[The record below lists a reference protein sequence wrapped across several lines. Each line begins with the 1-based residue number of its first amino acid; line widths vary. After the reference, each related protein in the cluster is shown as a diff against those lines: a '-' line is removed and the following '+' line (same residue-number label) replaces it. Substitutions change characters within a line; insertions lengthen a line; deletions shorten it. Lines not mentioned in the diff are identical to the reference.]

1 MFGVTNAQE
10 RQMGALKTLLL
21 VGLLLA
27 QLLAAVCIGYTQTSR
42 SLQDRIPKPDP
53 KKYHS
58 VQDAKDWKNPY
69 LIVRRD
75 GIEIVGMTPVGQ
87 AISVE
92 SVPGTLEKLPDSAW
106 PYGLVVAVQDIGILS
121 GKTDPARIEAN
132 RTKLLNLLKEL
143 GIAVDQWPS
152 A

>member
-1 MFGVTNAQE
+1 
-10 RQMGALKTLLL
+10 MGALKTGLL

-27 QLLAAVCIGYTQTSR
+27 QLVAAACIGCTRTPR
-42 SLQDRIPKPDP
+42 SLQDRISKADP

-58 VQDAKDWKNPY
+58 VQDAKGWKNPY

-75 GIEIVGMTPVGQ
+75 GIEIVGTTPVGQ
-87 AISVE
+87 TISIE
-92 SVPGTLEKLPDSAW
+92 PVPGTLEKLPDSAW
-106 PYGLVVAVQDIGILS
+106 PYGLVVAVQDIGIVS
-121 GKTDPARIEAN
+121 GKTDAARIGAN
-132 RTKLLNLLKEL
+132 RIKLLNLLKEL

>member
-1 MFGVTNAQE
+1 
-10 RQMGALKTLLL
+10 MGGLKTGSL
-21 VGLLLA
+21 VGVLLA
-27 QLLAAVCIGYTQTSR
+27 QLVAAACIGCTQTSR

-58 VQDAKDWKNPY
+58 VQAAKGWKNPY

-75 GIEIVGMTPVGQ
+75 GIEIVGITPVGQ
-87 AISVE
+87 AIAVE
-92 SVPGTLEKLPDSAW
+92 SVPGTLEKLSDSSW

-132 RTKLLNLLKEL
+132 RAKLLNLLKEL
-143 GIAVDQWPS
+143 SVAVDRWPS

>member
-1 MFGVTNAQE
+1 
-10 RQMGALKTLLL
+10 MGALKTLPLA
-21 VGLLLA
+21 GLLLV
-27 QLLAAVCIGYTQTSR
+27 QPVVAACIGRTPTSR
-42 SLQDRIPKPDP
+42 PLQDRIPEPDP

-87 AISVE
+87 AISIE
-92 SVPGTLEKLPDSAW
+92 PVPGMLEKLPDSAW

-121 GKTDPARIEAN
+121 GKTDLACIEADQ
-132 RTKLLNLLKEL
+132 TKLLNLLKEL
-143 GIAVDQWPS
+143 GVAVDRWPS

>member
-1 MFGVTNAQE
+1 MSV
-10 RQMGALKTLLL
+10 LKRGLL
-21 VGLLLA
+21 VAIFVA
-27 QLLAAVCIGYTQTSR
+27 QLVALSPIGWTQTPR
-42 SLQDRIPKPDP
+42 SLQSRILKADP

-75 GIEIVGMTPVGQ
+75 GIEIVGMTPVGR
-87 AISVE
+87 AITVE
-92 SVPGTLEKLPDSAW
+92 SVPGVLERLPASAW

-121 GKTDPARIEAN
+121 GKTDLAHIEAN

-143 GIAVDQWPS
+143 GIA
-152 A
+152 

>member
-1 MFGVTNAQE
+1 
-10 RQMGALKTLLL
+10 MGALKTGSL
-21 VGLLLA
+21 VGLLLT
-27 QLLAAVCIGYTQTSR
+27 QLVAAACIGCTPTSR
-42 SLQDRIPKPDP
+42 SLQDRIPEADSKR
-53 KKYHS
+53 YHS
-58 VQDAKDWKNPY
+58 VQDAKGWKNPY

-121 GKTDPARIEAN
+121 GRTDPTRIKAN
-132 RTKLLNLLKEL
+132 RAKLLNLLKEL
-143 GIAVDQWPS
+143 GIAVNRWPS
-152 A
+152 G